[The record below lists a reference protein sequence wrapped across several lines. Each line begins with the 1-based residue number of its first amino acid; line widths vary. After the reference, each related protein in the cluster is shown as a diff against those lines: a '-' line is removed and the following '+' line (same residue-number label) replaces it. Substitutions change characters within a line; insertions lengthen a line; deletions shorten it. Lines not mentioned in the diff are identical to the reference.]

1 MEITRKNLLTKV
13 GVTPIETT
21 NQLQKDMQQQKG
33 EVIALGL
40 LSAFEAGVIVAM
52 GLMNRRPKLK
62 PGVRYIE
69 PSDPASEDFYDEEE
83 L

>member
-33 EVIALGL
+33 ETIALGL
-40 LSAFEAGVIVAM
+40 LAAFEAGVIITM
-52 GLMNRRPKLK
+52 GMMSRRPKLK

-69 PSDPASEDFYDEEE
+69 PSGSASEEYYDEEDM
-83 L
+83 

>member
-1 MEITRKNLLTKV
+1 MEVTRKNLLTKV

-21 NQLQKDMQQQKG
+21 QELQKNLQQQKG

-52 GLMNRRPKLK
+52 GMMNRRK
-62 PGVRYIE
+62 PRSGVRYIE
-69 PSDPASEDFYDEEE
+69 PSGTTSEDFYEEE
-83 L
+83 EV